1 MNRRRHSTRQVD
13 GGPPHGRRRRSNAM
27 NEARYRAVELRLWE
41 SLGLTP
47 IEQHV
52 RLSRLGTTAR
62 IQEVGAG
69 PTVLF
74 VHGGSASGANWAPL
88 IPHVHG
94 YRCVL
99 LDRPGCGLSVAS
111 GWNLRTLD
119 ALNTFADALV
129 VDVLD
134 ALEVPAAHV
143 VSTSLGGYFA
153 LRGAAAHP
161 ERVDRMVEFGYV
173 VGAPMVHVPISMRAA
188 TFPGVRRLT
197 ASIPPTRG
205 ATRAILR
212 QLGLGPAMNDGRVSD
227 ELFDWFLS
235 LLPRHPHVASRGEA
249 AQSAPRHRRK
259 KRRSAPR
266 RRALRGE
273 VPDPVRVGR
282 VRSVRRSRH
291 RRALR
296 RPSSRRSAR
305 NLARI
310 RTCPLDRRS

>member
-1 MNRRRHSTRQVD
+1 
-13 GGPPHGRRRRSNAM
+13 M

-235 LLPRHPHVASRGEA
+235 LLRDTPTLRHEA
-249 AQSAPRHRRK
+249 KLP
-259 KRRSAPR
+259 
-266 RRALRGE
+266 RALLGTGARNAAVLRADVLSAVRCPIRFVWGE
-273 VPDPVRVGR
+273 SDPFGGRDIAERFVGR
-282 VRSVRRSRH
+282 LPDAQLEIWPGSGHAPWIDDPELAAARVVDF
-291 RRALR
+291 LR
-296 RPSSRRSAR
+296 G
-305 NLARI
+305 
-310 RTCPLDRRS
+310 